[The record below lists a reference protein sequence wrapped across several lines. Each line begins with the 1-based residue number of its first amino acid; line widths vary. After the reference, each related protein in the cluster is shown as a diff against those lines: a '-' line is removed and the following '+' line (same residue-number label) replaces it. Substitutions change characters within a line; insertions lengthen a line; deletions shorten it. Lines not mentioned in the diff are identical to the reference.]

1 MKITFI
7 GAGNMS
13 EAIIAGALKQK
24 VVAAD
29 AVTVSDPLE
38 ERRKHMQQVYGIHTE
53 EDNVRAVVHAEVVV
67 LAVKPQIFPHVWG
80 SLQSAIS
87 PSSLVVSIMAGV
99 TSETIA
105 AGSDLRVVRVMPNTP
120 SLVGRGASGIAQ
132 GALATELDME
142 ITERLMQAV
151 GVSVRVE
158 EEQLHA
164 VTALSGSGP
173 AYLFYLMEAMMDSA
187 KKLGLD
193 EATARLLCIETV
205 GGAADLL
212 ASSDDSPVDLRS
224 RVTSKGGTTAAAIQT
239 FNDKDLKEVV
249 SAAMKSA
256 FVRSK
261 ELSSKGS

>member
-13 EAIIAGALKQK
+13 EAIIAGALKK
-24 VVAAD
+24 AVVAAD

-38 ERRKHMQQVYGIHTE
+38 ERRNQMQRAYGVRSE
-53 EDNVRAVVHAEVVV
+53 EDNARAVANADVVV
-67 LAVKPQIFPHVWG
+67 LAVKPQVFPQVWG
-80 SLQSAIS
+80 SLQSELS
-87 PSSLVVSIMAGV
+87 PNSLVVSIMAGV

-132 GALATELDME
+132 GALATESDME

-151 GVSVRVE
+151 GVSVRVQ

-173 AYLFYLMEAMMDSA
+173 AYLFYLMEAMIDSA
-187 KKLGLD
+187 KELGLD

-212 ASSDDSPVDLRS
+212 AASEEAPVELRK

-239 FNDKDLKEVV
+239 FDEQALKEVI

-256 FVRSK
+256 FARSQ
-261 ELSSKGS
+261 ELAQE

>member
-1 MKITFI
+1 
-7 GAGNMS
+7 
-13 EAIIAGALKQK
+13 
-24 VVAAD
+24 
-29 AVTVSDPLE
+29 
-38 ERRKHMQQVYGIHTE
+38 
-53 EDNVRAVVHAEVVV
+53 
-67 LAVKPQIFPHVWG
+67 
-80 SLQSAIS
+80 
-87 PSSLVVSIMAGV
+87 
-99 TSETIA
+99 
-105 AGSDLRVVRVMPNTP
+105 
-120 SLVGRGASGIAQ
+120 
-132 GALATELDME
+132 
-142 ITERLMQAV
+142 MQAV

>member
-1 MKITFI
+1 MKITFV

-13 EAIIAGALKQK
+13 EAIIAGALKQG
-24 VVAAD
+24 VLAAD

-38 ERRKHMQQVYGIHTE
+38 ERRKYMQQAYRIHTE
-53 EDNVRAVVHAEVVV
+53 EDNARAAVDADVVV
-67 LAVKPQIFPHVWG
+67 LAIKPQVFPRVWE
-80 SLQSAIS
+80 SLQSVLS
-87 PSSLVVSIMAGV
+87 PNSLVVSIMAGV

-120 SLVGRGASGIAQ
+120 SLIGRGASGIAQ

-158 EEQLHA
+158 EQQLHA

-187 KKLGLD
+187 KELGLD

-205 GGAADLL
+205 GGAAGLL
-212 ASSDDSPVDLRS
+212 ASSDDSPEDLRS

-239 FNDKDLKEVV
+239 FDERHLKEVV

-256 FVRSK
+256 FARSK
-261 ELSSKGS
+261 ELASE

>member
-29 AVTVSDPLE
+29 AVTISDPLE
-38 ERRKHMQQVYGIHTE
+38 ERRKHMQQAYGIQTE
-53 EDNVRAVVHAEVVV
+53 EDNAHAVVEADVVV
-67 LAVKPQIFPHVWG
+67 LAVKPQVFPHVWG
-80 SLQSAIS
+80 TLQSALS

-99 TSETIA
+99 TSESIA

-132 GALATELDME
+132 GALATEMDME
-142 ITERLMQAV
+142 IAERLMQAV

-212 ASSDDSPVDLRS
+212 ASSDDSPEELRS

-239 FNDKDLKEVV
+239 FDERHLKGVV
-249 SAAMKSA
+249 SAAMESA

-261 ELSSKGS
+261 ELASE